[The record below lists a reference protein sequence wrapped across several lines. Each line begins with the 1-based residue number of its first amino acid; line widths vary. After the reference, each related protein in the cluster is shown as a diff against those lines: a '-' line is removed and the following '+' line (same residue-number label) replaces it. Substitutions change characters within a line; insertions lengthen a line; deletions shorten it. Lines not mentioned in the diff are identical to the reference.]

1 MIQQLAPPTWRS
13 RLTAVL
19 RGSRSEP
26 FQLTRY
32 FTVTSLIALA
42 ALAAALYFLERAEQR
57 FFHAVQQQQ
66 NSFFAHAQAQLAREQ
81 KEAARSNLLTVHEAG
96 HVALAKVFSNALW
109 DVTLAPLVD
118 RAQSISAQH
127 CRLAGRE
134 GAAPEAGAKAYAPA
148 CIAQVGGQ
156 IRSLPGFAQADA
168 RVRALMSKT
177 SVFKIKV
184 YDLRGLTV
192 YSSEAGQIGEMKA
205 DNAGWKSAVIGR
217 PASELVHRNRFST
230 FEGEVENRD
239 LIQSYIPALV
249 RGGEIGGVF
258 EIYSDVTP
266 FLQQIETASARL
278 ADITGRNQASVEE
291 AAIRNQRTFVSASR
305 RLLLTAALLLL
316 LFCGALLVFA
326 RYGQRII
333 DDEARA
339 REQSALREQQWHRD
353 RMETMAAMAAN
364 ISHEVGNPLA
374 IISGVAQDIALW
386 RGPGDFNA
394 EAPRMIQEQ
403 TSRIAGM
410 TRRITEFATAHE
422 QTPEPLDVNEV
433 ARSVRDFL
441 AFDRRFA
448 GTPVDLRLGERLP
461 ACIGVRD
468 HLTAILMSLLEAG
481 LHACAD
487 GAGSKKRLLME
498 TAASADEVI
507 LRIDCECAGG
517 GAFGLPSVDSRLDAA
532 RSRVEAMGGRLEL
545 IDGHPEIRLRRYAG
559 EGEDTR
565 APGASA

>member
-42 ALAAALYFLERAEQR
+42 ALAAALYFLERAERR
-57 FFHAVQQQQ
+57 FFEAVQQQQ
-66 NSFFAHAQAQLAREQ
+66 NSFFAHAQAQLTREQ
-81 KEAARSNLLTVHEAG
+81 KEAARGNLLTVHEAG

-109 DVTLAPLVD
+109 DTTLAPLVD

-127 CRLAGRE
+127 CRLAGQE
-134 GAAPEAGAKAYAPA
+134 GATPETGAKYAPA

-156 IRSLPGFAQADA
+156 IRALPGFAQADA

-192 YSSEAGQIGEMKA
+192 YSSESSQIGEMKA
-205 DNAGWKSAVIGR
+205 DNAGWKSAVTGR
-217 PASELVHRNRFST
+217 SASELVHRNRFST

-266 FLQQIETASARL
+266 FLQQIETASVRL

-386 RGPGDFNA
+386 RGPGDINA

-410 TRRITEFATAHE
+410 TRRITEFATAHK

-468 HLTAILMSLLEAG
+468 HLTEILMSLLEAG
-481 LHACAD
+481 LDACAD
-487 GAGSKKRLLME
+487 GSESKKRLLME
-498 TAASADEVI
+498 TATSGDEVL
-507 LRIDCECAGG
+507 LRVDCECAAGR
-517 GAFGLPSVDSRLDAA
+517 AFGQPSVSSRLDAA

-559 EGEDTR
+559 DGAETQ
-565 APGASA
+565 GASA